1 VWPVGTRGLNK
12 KSLSIFK
19 TIEYFSESKILRDRL
34 WILDLGKSRNAFAS
48 HVWKGDIKL
57 CPATLN
63 KGAGFCFFFE
73 RHGLIKKKI

>member
-1 VWPVGTRGLNK
+1 MDHRPLY
-12 KSLSIFK
+12 FK
-19 TIEYFSESKILRDRL
+19 IEYFSEFKILRARL

-63 KGAGFCFFFE
+63 KDAGFFYDQ
-73 RHGLIKKKI
+73 RTINYSKP